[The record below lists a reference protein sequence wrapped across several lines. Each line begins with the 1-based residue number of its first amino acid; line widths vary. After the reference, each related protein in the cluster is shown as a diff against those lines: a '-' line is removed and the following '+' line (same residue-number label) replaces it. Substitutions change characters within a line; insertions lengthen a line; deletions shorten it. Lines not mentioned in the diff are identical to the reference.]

1 MNDVCDVI
9 IKNGTIIDPYVGRQE
24 LGDLYI
30 KDGLIVEGNG
40 TSAAKYMLNAKGMHV
55 MPGLIDFHTHVYMG
69 GSDLSVNP
77 HTTLVHQGVTMT
89 VDTGTAGTGT
99 LPGFMTE
106 IEAAEIRMKAFVN
119 MTPTGLATFRTHELI
134 DPAIFDVPRMKQL
147 FRNHG
152 HHLLGIKYMA
162 GSERNK
168 DLKAFEKT
176 IEIADEI
183 GVPIAVH
190 TTNPP
195 APMAEIAKRLRG
207 GDILVHVLHGRG
219 HTIIDADGKVNKEL
233 WAARER
239 GVWMDASNGSVHFDY
254 KVAEAALAQ
263 GFMPD
268 IISSDLTFITL
279 NTEPVFG
286 LPHLLSKYLNMGMSL
301 MDVIR
306 SATTTPAKL
315 CRMEGK
321 LGTLQTGA
329 YADVTV
335 LEIVEREVI
344 FCDNH
349 FSNTT
354 RTGSQYLLPRLTVIK
369 GRPVFRSPDIPS
381 C

>member
-1 MNDVCDVI
+1 MNDICDVI
-9 IKNGTIIDPYVGRQE
+9 IRNGTIIDPSAGRQE
-24 LGDLYI
+24 VGNVFI
-30 KDGLIVEGNG
+30 KDGLIVEGSKES
-40 TSAAKYMLNAKGMHV
+40 TAKYMLDAKGMYV

-89 VDTGTAGTGT
+89 VDPGTAGTGT

-106 IEAAEIRMKAFVN
+106 IEAAQIRMKAFVN

-134 DPAIFDVPRMKQL
+134 DPAVFDVPRMKQL
-147 FRNHG
+147 FQNYG
-152 HHLLGIKYMA
+152 HHLLGIKFMA

-176 IEIADEI
+176 IEIAEEI

-195 APMAEIAKRLRG
+195 VPMAEIARRLRR
-207 GDILVHVLHGRG
+207 GDILVHFLHGRG
-219 HTIIDADGKVNKEL
+219 NTIIDPDGKVNKEL

-239 GVWMDASNGSVHFDY
+239 GVWMDASNGSIHFDY
-254 KVAEAALAQ
+254 AVAEAALTQ
-263 GFMPD
+263 GFVPD

-306 SATTTPAKL
+306 CATTTPAKL
-315 CRMEGK
+315 CRMEGQ

-335 LEIVEREVI
+335 MEIAEREVI
-344 FCDNH
+344 FRDNH
-349 FSNTT
+349 ISNAT
-354 RTGSQYLLPRLTVIK
+354 RKGSRYMLPRLTVIN
-369 GRPVFRSPDIPS
+369 GRPAFRSPDMPS